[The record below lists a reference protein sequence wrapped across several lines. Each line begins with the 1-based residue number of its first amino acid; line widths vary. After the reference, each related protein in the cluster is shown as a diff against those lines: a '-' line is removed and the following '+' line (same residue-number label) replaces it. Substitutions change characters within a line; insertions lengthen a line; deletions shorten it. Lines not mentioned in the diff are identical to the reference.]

1 MTARRGGRA
10 IRIGLCGA
18 LAITIVVE
26 VGALGCGRYG
36 PPMREAPRKET
47 PQSSESEENG
57 ESEDEK
63 TRKQPDAEERS
74 AAPRGVHEDR
84 AREKT

>member
-36 PPMREAPRKET
+36 PPMREAPREET
-47 PQSSESEENG
+47 PPSA